1 MNSSLLV
8 ETDAFVSVFFFFYL
22 QSLWIRLVFIFSHH
36 TIRREWW
43 YVFMSRIFSKCRKCW
58 TVFIMSES
66 VRFAVNYDYTT
77 FSDSLNFET
86 MVPSLFTVPT
96 FGHTHQLSEH
106 TQKCATYRY
115 DCMIKF
121 SGVTL
126 HTPETS
132 LPFHFLCCL
141 NQKYII

>member
-1 MNSSLLV
+1 MNSSLPV
-8 ETDAFVSVFFFFYL
+8 ETDAFVSVVFFTFKAYEYALYL
-22 QSLWIRLVFIFSHH
+22 SSHIILFVESDGMCLCPGFSVNAGSA
-36 TIRREWW
+36 EQ
-43 YVFMSRIFSKCRKCW
+43 FL
-58 TVFIMSES
+58 S
-66 VRFAVNYDYTT
+66 VRVAVNYDYTT